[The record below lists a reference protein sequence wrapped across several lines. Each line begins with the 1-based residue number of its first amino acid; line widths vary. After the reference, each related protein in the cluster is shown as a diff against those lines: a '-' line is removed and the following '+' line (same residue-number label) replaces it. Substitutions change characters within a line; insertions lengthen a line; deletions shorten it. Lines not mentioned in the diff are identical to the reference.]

1 MLSLKEAWVQVLVG
15 EIRFCMLHGAAHP
28 PKKTQTNKKTK
39 SNQTMK
45 DGRQKTVY
53 HGILG
58 FPGSSAVK
66 NPPAMQETW
75 VRSLG
80 QEDPL
85 EKEMATHSS
94 SLIWEIPLTRSLV
107 GYIHRVAKSRTR
119 LSMHTRMHT
128 HPQNRIL

>member
-1 MLSLKEAWVQVLVG
+1 MLSLKEAWVQSLVG
-15 EIRFCMLHGAAHP
+15 EIRFCMLHGAAHL
-28 PKKTQTNKKTK
+28 PKKIQTNKKTK

-45 DGRQKTVY
+45 DGGQKIVY

-58 FPGSSAVK
+58 FLGSSAVK

-94 SLIWEIPLTRSLV
+94 IPAFLPGKSHGQRSLA
-107 GYIHRVAKSRTR
+107 GYSSWDHKSQT
-119 LSMHTRMHT
+119 
-128 HPQNRIL
+128 